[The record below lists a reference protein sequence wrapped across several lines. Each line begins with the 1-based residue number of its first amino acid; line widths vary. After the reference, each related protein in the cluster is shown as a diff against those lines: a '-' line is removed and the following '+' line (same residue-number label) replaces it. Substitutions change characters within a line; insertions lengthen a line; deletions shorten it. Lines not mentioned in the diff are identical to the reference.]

1 MSISSTGD
9 ILDAVSQ
16 HGLLNAR
23 QIEEIR
29 TQVLP
34 KCSDLKTMAREL
46 VQRGYLTSFQ
56 VNKIVKGKAQD
67 RGCIGL
73 A

>member
-34 KCSDLKTMAREL
+34 KCSDLKTMAREIL
-46 VQRGYLTSFQ
+46 R
-56 VNKIVKGKAQD
+56 
-67 RGCIGL
+67 
-73 A
+73 